1 MSQKAKRIKKT
12 KPWDGAFGLFL
23 CQLIDLLILFATRGI
38 KHDEYANSNLRAHV
52 NNYQPE

>member
-38 KHDEYANSNLRAHV
+38 KHDEYANSNLWAHV